1 MKSET
6 KRMIRIIG
14 VVLFILYMF
23 VLTYLLFFSERY
35 GRTEPHEYR
44 YNLVPL
50 QEIKRFWIYRESIGW
65 MVVMTNLVGNVLAFL
80 PFGAI
85 LPVLSIRCRGFFRI
99 TLFSF
104 EFSLLVECIQLISK
118 VGSFDVD
125 DLILNTLGGAIGY
138 LLFAVT
144 NRIRRKIYG

>member
-1 MKSET
+1 
-6 KRMIRIIG
+6 MIRIIG